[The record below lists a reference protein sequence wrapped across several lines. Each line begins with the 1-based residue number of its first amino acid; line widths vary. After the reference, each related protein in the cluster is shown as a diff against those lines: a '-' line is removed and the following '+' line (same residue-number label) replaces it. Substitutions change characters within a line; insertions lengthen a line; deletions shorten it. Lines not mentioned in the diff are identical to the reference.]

1 MVNVTQLG
9 LKFELAGEFQL
20 SEFELL
26 GFYCNLKDLTFSF
39 IVTKPK
45 EIQN

>member
-1 MVNVTQLG
+1 MVNATHLG

-20 SEFELL
+20 SEFKLP

-39 IVTKPK
+39 IVRKPK